1 MEADKHGRTPGAH
14 NDLIFALLAD
24 GVEES
29 IGVRIG
35 GFGRCRQTLVQLRG
49 VTGAAVGMGPPPQ
62 TRHRQGLARVTV
74 MLIIIDCCRSVLTE
88 RCSKIAR

>member
-1 MEADKHGRTPGAH
+1 MPFVSYVVDSPERARD
-14 NDLIFALLAD
+14 N
-24 GVEES
+24 
-29 IGVRIG
+29 G
-35 GFGRCRQTLVQLRG
+35 GYGRCRQTLVELRG

-74 MLIIIDCCRSVLTE
+74 MLIIIIIDCCRSVLTE